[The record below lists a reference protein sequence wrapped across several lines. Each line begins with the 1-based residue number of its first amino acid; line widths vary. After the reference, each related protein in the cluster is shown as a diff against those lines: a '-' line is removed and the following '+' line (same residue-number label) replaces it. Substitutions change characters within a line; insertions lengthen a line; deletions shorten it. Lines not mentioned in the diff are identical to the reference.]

1 MLTTSEREV
10 KKILK
15 KLSTEKSARVDT
27 IPSKLVGLAT
37 NYLAGPLSQS
47 INNSIKKGMFPNN
60 AKIALVTPI
69 DKKTDDKKSTLNFRP
84 NCLKLRPSVLN
95 SFSKVYENILK
106 TQLVEKIDNLFSPF
120 ICAYRKS
127 YNTQH
132 VLIRLSEEW
141 RKNLD
146 NNYFIGAVLMD
157 FSKAFDCIPD
167 ELVIAKLAAH
177 GFDKNMIRYIY
188 SYLKSRKQCASVNSI
203 KSTFEEIISGVPQ
216 GSIVVPILFNIFF
229 NDFFYFILVA
239 SAHNFADDNTLSSF
253 AKTIENLISILESE
267 SEIAINWFKNNH
279 MIVNPGK
286 FQAIIFDKHKG
297 NHTN

>member
-1 MLTTSEREV
+1 M
-10 KKILK
+10 
-15 KLSTEKSARVDT
+15 EKM
-27 IPSKLVGLAT
+27 
-37 NYLAGPLSQS
+37 N
-47 INNSIKKGMFPNN
+47 
-60 AKIALVTPI
+60 
-69 DKKTDDKKSTLNFRP
+69 
-84 NCLKLRPSVLN
+84 
-95 SFSKVYENILK
+95 
-106 TQLVEKIDNLFSPF
+106 NLFSPF
-120 ICAYRKS
+120 ISAYRES

-132 VLIRLSEEW
+132 VLIRLIDKW
-141 RKNLD
+141 RKILD

-157 FSKAFDCIPD
+157 LSKAFDCIPHD
-167 ELVIAKLAAH
+167 LIIAKLAAY
-177 GFDKNMIRYIY
+177 GFDKNMICYIY
-188 SYLKSRKQCASVNSI
+188 SYLKSRKQCVSVNNI

-216 GSIVVPILFNIFF
+216 GSIVGPILFNIFF

-297 NHTN
+297 NHTNRTINISQKEIKAVAKVKLLGIETDDKLNFNHHINNICKSASNQLNALIRLKHLLGFKEKKVLVNAFVMSNFNYCSLVWNFSSV